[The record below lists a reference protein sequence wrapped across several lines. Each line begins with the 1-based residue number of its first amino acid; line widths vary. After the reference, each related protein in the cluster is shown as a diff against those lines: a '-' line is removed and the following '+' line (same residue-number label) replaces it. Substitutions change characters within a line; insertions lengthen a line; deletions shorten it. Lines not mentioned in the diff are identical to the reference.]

1 MKYAPLPTQLAGAEF
16 LAARRFGLLADAPR
30 VGKTGAAIIAA
41 DYLLADRLLIVTT
54 ASGRAVWKRGLA
66 DWSVFPRDPQVV
78 TPSNVSS
85 LLSSSGRTPAFEAG
99 DPGSTPGRRTNCFIV
114 GWPSIADPK
123 VRASLM
129 RVEWDL
135 VILDESHNAK
145 NHEAKR
151 TQAIYGDFLKDGAH
165 LDATTA
171 IIGKARAVW
180 CLTGTPLPHSPADA
194 YPMLRALAPDRLA
207 ADAAQDWPDVSAHS
221 DFLHRYCVV
230 RMKKLS
236 RFNSIKV
243 IIGGKNLP
251 ELRARLEGF
260 LLRRTQE
267 DVGIRP
273 PVYEL
278 LPLIVSDKMKRAA
291 EGSLDAGRVLAAAE
305 AGDTKALEMHL
316 GPLRRLTGEIKARA
330 VVDAVKDEFA
340 GGLDKIVLMYWHKDV
355 GQILKEGLASYGV
368 AGIDGSTPDAQR
380 GAAVTS
386 FADPKGA
393 RVFLGQVVAAGEAID
408 LSAASTLW
416 FVEMS
421 FSPKDAAQASLRIT
435 NIEQR
440 RQAVV
445 KVVTLEG
452 SIDEA
457 VQARLLSLWTSITE
471 VLAK

>member
-1 MKYAPLPTQLAGAEF
+1 MKYAPLPTQLSGAAF
-16 LAARRFGLLADAPR
+16 LADRRFALLADQPR

-41 DYLLADRLLIVTT
+41 DYVMADRLLIVTT

-66 DWSVFPRDPQVV
+66 DWSVFPRDPQII
-78 TPSNVSS
+78 TPSSS
-85 LLSSSGRTPAFEAG
+85 TLTGRCA
-99 DPGSTPGRRTNCFIV
+99 IV
-114 GWPSIADPK
+114 GWPSVADPK
-123 VRASLM
+123 VRSSLM

-135 VILDESHNAK
+135 VILDESHAAK

-151 TQAIYGDFLKDGAH
+151 TQAIYGDFLRGGET
-165 LDATTA
+165 LDETTA
-171 IIGKARAVW
+171 IIGKAKAVW

-194 YPMLRALAPDRLA
+194 YPMLRALAPGRLE
-207 ADAAQDWPDVSAHS
+207 ADAAKDWPDVSAHA

-236 RFNSIKV
+236 RFNQIPV
-243 IIGGKNLP
+243 IMGGKNLP
-251 ELRARLEGF
+251 ELRDRLDGF

-273 PVYEL
+273 PVYEI
-278 LPLIVSDKMKRAA
+278 LPLIVTDKMKRSV

-305 AGDTKALEMHL
+305 TGDTRELEMHL

-330 VVDAVKDEFA
+330 VVEAVKDEFA

-355 GQILKEGLASYGV
+355 GHILKEALATYGV
-368 AGIDGSTPDAQR
+368 VGIDGSTPDAAR

-393 RVFLGQVVAAGEAID
+393 RVFLGQIVAAGEAID
-408 LSAASTLW
+408 LSTASTLF
-416 FVEMS
+416 FVETS
-421 FSPKDAAQASLRIT
+421 FSPKDMAQAALRIT
-435 NIEQR
+435 NHSQQ
-440 RQAVV
+440 RQAIV

-452 SIDEA
+452 SLDEA
-457 VQARLLSLWTSITE
+457 MQSRLMTLWTAIKE